1 MYSRLRLDCDESY
14 FTIHLNDCDKTTG
27 KLLRYLRG
35 IGKAL
40 FQVVRVFRVNGY
52 AMSIYRPALFE
63 SKEQPF
69 LAVRN
74 ECRVPLGQDHNKK
87 KRREKKNQVM
97 TQHRPMQPCT
107 RKFSASRYFHAPLPP
122 SRTQVRDVFTAV
134 GLLVPFLKVVMEML
148 VFDLGGVN
156 LTQAGHFVA

>member
-52 AMSIYRPALFE
+52 AMSIYRPALSLGE
-63 SKEQPF
+63 SNPF
-69 LAVRN
+69 LVVRN
-74 ECRVPLGQDHNKK
+74 ECRVPLG
-87 KRREKKNQVM
+87 
-97 TQHRPMQPCT
+97 
-107 RKFSASRYFHAPLPP
+107 
-122 SRTQVRDVFTAV
+122 
-134 GLLVPFLKVVMEML
+134 
-148 VFDLGGVN
+148 
-156 LTQAGHFVA
+156 